1 MNNEQY
7 FELIDRLVE
16 DTLKGKIASK
26 AQVYN
31 RLVKGIER
39 GTGEIFERCLSDRM
53 EATKAELETKLK
65 ASRILRALE
74 TIEQEWQRWQQ
85 ENQDTA
91 AIAAAT
97 QQILAAELSQQLL
110 TLLKAIDPNQTKV
123 FGTEE
128 LKKLAQALKNA
139 QVSGDEL
146 ERGLKLKQIGEGI
159 TNGLN
164 SYALLEENL
173 ISWIYE
179 QNKSALGFSEG
190 EQFGPWH
197 LWSKKINSPL
207 PKQLFQ
213 TLAQNGSLLEFA
225 QTYSR
230 GELRAWVELII
241 LLEYLQRGLVSW
253 FDRQAYDIKAGKN
266 LSFSTFISFAI
277 LWCELSRGFDAS
289 QRELN
294 QACFQVM
301 LQILRSFAR
310 RDDFPLYSG
319 VLVSFSGEYLKNT
332 LIYLDEPLKQVEAT
346 QEKARLLT
354 LLGYSQKTLGQYDRA
369 SEFYQEA
376 LAIARSAEDRTCE
389 IAALNHLSRTYVEQ
403 KNYTQAIDY
412 AQRALILS
420 RQLGDR
426 LGEANALVNLG
437 YSEIFTARQIEQI
450 DTDTYE
456 RPINYLEQG
465 LKLAEKLKDI
475 QSQALGC
482 NSLGIAYITL
492 SQPAAAITNLDK
504 GIELAQLCG
513 DRYLQGLNCI
523 YLAEAYHN
531 LEDRLNTFYYAN
543 LGMYFLEQIDARE
556 WRQGGGLII
565 ILRGQIGED
574 AFEGLYKQL
583 RPKFISA
590 IGVDG
595 YDYLPTLLTKY
606 QQN

>member
-53 EATKAELETKLK
+53 EATKAKLETKLK

-85 ENQDTA
+85 ENQDNA

-97 QQILAAELSQQLL
+97 QQILAAELSEQLL

-213 TLAQNGSLLEFA
+213 TLAQSGSLLEFA

-230 GELRAWVELII
+230 AELRAWVELII
-241 LLEYLQRGLVSW
+241 LLEYLQRGLVNW